1 MRSREFFFIYS
12 HHGRRNSMY
21 DDCLN
26 KNKRFPLEME
36 NRMKLERR
44 QELLQQWLWAV
55 RGDGIQGTDRSKGRD
70 SSTMTRTGRTYWL
83 AVEAGLKV
91 KEVGSLLPASVLST
105 KLEGGPPAQSVHG
118 EEVLHIRE
126 GMKQTETDCGRV
138 NKEIQYNY
146 PLVLRVHLSL

>member
-21 DDCLN
+21 DGCLN
-26 KNKRFPLEME
+26 KNKRFPLAME

-44 QELLQQWLWAV
+44 QELLQQRLWAV
-55 RGDGIQGTDRSKGRD
+55 RGDGTGYRRQQGQGQFNHDKNW
-70 SSTMTRTGRTYWL
+70 RTSWL
-83 AVEAGLKV
+83 AVEAGLKL

-105 KLEGGPPAQSVHG
+105 KLDGGPPAKSVHG

-138 NKEIQYNY
+138 TRKYSTITHQY
-146 PLVLRVHLSL
+146 